1 VLIYIVG
8 SWNGMKYLKHFF
20 LNTRICGKTVVC
32 TWNKAES
39 IVRRFGEENQ
49 KNAIVTKIVFT
60 SFIMKEMC
68 LWKTR
73 VSPAEDSLK
82 TAYLRGICKVWRGWH
97 CLARNFTFFFVL
109 IVLFKC
115 SYTMRITRNLTRNSD
130 GSVRKN
136 LVVWASPA
144 RATCPPCRN
153 LFTDISY
160 SVKMGQLQH
169 FNMCIYIYIYIYIY
183 LCVCVCVFFFCVHLD
198 RTKYVCAQKYFNH
211 CTCPVLHFT
220 NVRKCPQECHN
231 AMFVLVLSRMYFKRS
246 LNTMFSFVIHVGWKF

>member
-169 FNMCIYIYIYIYIY
+169 FNMCIYIYIYIYIS
-183 LCVCVCVFFFCVHLD
+183 LCVCVCFFFL
-198 RTKYVCAQKYFNH
+198 RA
-211 CTCPVLHFT
+211 
-220 NVRKCPQECHN
+220 
-231 AMFVLVLSRMYFKRS
+231 SRP
-246 LNTMFSFVIHVGWKF
+246 N